1 MQPKAPANTI
11 PFKIE
16 NVFEIQMH
24 RPVNRLALIII
35 DPESIFAFLAD

>member
-24 RPVNRLALIII
+24 QWRCIQYSVNFYFFKK
-35 DPESIFAFLAD
+35 SY